1 MHPLLILT
9 YMLNLLLVNGVFGMW
24 GLFGVMIASYGI
36 YKLIGKSNRPKLVH
50 WAQIAA
56 IAFGHFM
63 GVIAVVRAP
72 WGSPILTGV
81 AIIMELFI
89 VAIFVGL
96 GRR

>member
-1 MHPLLILT
+1 MHPLLIVT

-24 GLFGVMIASYGI
+24 GLFGSVAGSWLVY
-36 YKLIGKSNRPKLVH
+36 YLISKGGGAKRMY
-50 WAQIAA
+50 WGQIGA
-56 IAFGHFM
+56 IAFGHAL
-63 GVIAVVRAP
+63 GVVAVVKAP
-72 WGSPILTGV
+72 WGSNILTGV